1 MEADSLPFYFP
12 NSYSMNRLKKCLKPI
27 SLLLAFVVLLQGC
40 TVYKSTPITLE
51 QAVQNESKTKVNWND
66 GFTSKYKKIII
77 ENGDYYGVGK
87 KYGEIQKSLLEGK
100 KISKIKEKNKTLSA
114 ILNASLVVF
123 GVFTVVDLVDNFKDF
138 DIQ

>member
-1 MEADSLPFYFP
+1 
-12 NSYSMNRLKKCLKPI
+12 MNRLKKSLKLI

-51 QAVQNESKTKVNWND
+51 QAVQKETKTKVKWND

-77 ENGDYYGVGK
+77 ENGNYYGVGK